1 MPVRCNGRK
10 QSNFFGKRHTL
21 WSTFWQRHA
30 ASDLASGVGAPI
42 RASQGGGGS
51 TARAPLPR
59 TRRQRPGGATPSN
72 VLLDSFSDFLDSILS
87 RISSSVDLCVDGE
100 GIDFC

>member
-30 ASDLASGVGAPI
+30 ASDLASGVGAPSH
-42 RASQGGGGS
+42 AGQGGRGVDSVGTLAWNVEAGS
-51 TARAPLPR
+51 
-59 TRRQRPGGATPSN
+59 ATPSN
-72 VLLDSFSDFLDSILS
+72 VLDSFSDFLDSILS
-87 RISSSVDLCVDGE
+87 LISSSVDLCVDGE